1 MQTHGYAA
9 HSADTPLA
17 PFTFD
22 RREPGPTDVAI
33 DILFC
38 GVCHS
43 DLHTARGEWGG
54 TLYPCVPG
62 HEIVGRVA
70 AVGSEVSR
78 FAVGQTVGV
87 GCMVDSCG
95 HCPSC
100 DDGEEQYCT
109 GGGFVGTYN
118 GKDKHLGGHTFGGY
132 SAHIVVDQGF
142 ILRVD
147 HDEKD
152 HAAVA
157 PLLCAGI
164 TTFNSLAHSGAKP
177 GERVAVL
184 GLGGLGHLG
193 VQYAAKMGY
202 EVIAIARGSDKAPFT
217 RQLGA
222 KYYIDA
228 SHENVAEA
236 LNRLGGAKVVL
247 STVTDSDAM
256 SATIDGLS
264 KNGTLLVV
272 GASGEPIKVSPFQLI
287 MGRKTIK
294 GWPSGTAADSEATMN
309 FSALTGVRPLI
320 ERYPLERAAEAYD
333 RMISGKARFRVVLE
347 TGA

>member
-1 MQTHGYAA
+1 MRAVQIPKAGAA
-9 HSADTPLA
+9 FELVERVVPTPKA
-17 PFTFD
+17 GEV
-22 RREPGPTDVAI
+22 RVRVQA
-33 DILFC
+33 C
-38 GVCHS
+38 GICHS
-43 DLHTARGEWGG
+43 DVFPKEGLFPG
-54 TLYPCVPG
+54 LVYPLVPG
-62 HEIVGRVA
+62 HEVVGLIDALGPGVTHWNIGQRVGIGWHGGHCGTCGQCRGGDFILCDAGAIPGLTYDGGYADYMVAPVEALA
-70 AVGSEVSR
+70 AVPESLSSVE
-78 FAVGQTVGV
+78 A
-87 GCMVDSCG
+87 
-95 HCPSC
+95 
-100 DDGEEQYCT
+100 
-109 GGGFVGTYN
+109 
-118 GKDKHLGGHTFGGY
+118 
-132 SAHIVVDQGF
+132 
-142 ILRVD
+142 
-147 HDEKD
+147 
-152 HAAVA
+152 A

-164 TTFNSLAHSGAKP
+164 TTFNSLAHGGAKP

-202 EVIAIARGSDKAPFT
+202 EVIAIARGSDKAPFA

-222 KYYIDA
+222 KHYIDA